1 MWTKTLFNVAKV
13 VILAFLSFTINPL
26 EATRPLDDMN
36 TLISAKKLSFEGID
50 HWYHILVLILAH
62 TSPDLVLV
70 IATNEQAL
78 ALVFVETKVTTD
90 HNVGF

>member
-1 MWTKTLFNVAKV
+1 MWKKTLFNVAKV
-13 VILAFLSFTINPL
+13 VILAFLSFTIKPL

-36 TLISAKKLSFEGID
+36 TSISAKKMSFEGIE
-50 HWYHILVLILAH
+50 HWYHLLALILAH

-70 IATNEQAL
+70 IAINEQAL
-78 ALVFVETKVTTD
+78 ALVFVETEATAD